1 MEKKNNSAVK
11 DLTTGEPS
19 KLIFFMALPL
29 IAGNLV
35 EQLYDFTDTLVVGR
49 FLGFEALAAIGCAA
63 CLVSFMKNFLGGI
76 TYGFSICTAQ
86 RLGAKDFDGVRYS
99 LLVSTALSLILSLS
113 VMIFAVLFTH
123 TILEIMHTPAE
134 ILDDV
139 HGFLTVMFG
148 GLAISTTMWLLS
160 NMSRAFGNTKLPT
173 KIWTITLVLN
183 ILFDLTAIGALG
195 LGVYGAAAATILAQ
209 LIGCVIFLRHMKS
222 ELELLNFSREDFRI
236 DRAVILEHLRMG
248 LPMGFQSSLF
258 AIGRAAMQIAIN
270 KLGVVNVAAVTA
282 ASRLDSMAFM
292 VIMSFASVIA
302 AFVAQNYGAG
312 RLDRI
317 LEGVKKCAAITVAVS
332 LAITAFNIIF
342 GADILNI
349 LLKDSHPHVIEQ
361 GTFYIVVNGL
371 FYWVFGLI
379 AVFRMALQGLG
390 KNKVPMLSSSIEL
403 VVKLLVALFLIDQ
416 LGFMGICLASPLA
429 FVSSCLPLT
438 VAVLRERK
446 KIRELLG
453 EDEDETE
460 PEISTLA
467 LQR

>member
-29 IAGNLV
+29 
-35 EQLYDFTDTLVVGR
+35 
-49 FLGFEALAAIGCAA
+49 
-63 CLVSFMKNFLGGI
+63 
-76 TYGFSICTAQ
+76 
-86 RLGAKDFDGVRYS
+86 
-99 LLVSTALSLILSLS
+99 
-113 VMIFAVLFTH
+113 
-123 TILEIMHTPAE
+123 
-134 ILDDV
+134 
-139 HGFLTVMFG
+139 
-148 GLAISTTMWLLS
+148 
-160 NMSRAFGNTKLPT
+160 
-173 KIWTITLVLN
+173 
-183 ILFDLTAIGALG
+183 
-195 LGVYGAAAATILAQ
+195 
-209 LIGCVIFLRHMKS
+209 
-222 ELELLNFSREDFRI
+222 
-236 DRAVILEHLRMG
+236 
-248 LPMGFQSSLF
+248 
-258 AIGRAAMQIAIN
+258 IAIN

-467 LQR
+467 LAK